1 MRFGLCV
8 MAIKK
13 LRIIIDTNWYISATI
28 NQKSRRSLYELLT
41 NNNLVII
48 FSNEILLEYNQVIK
62 RSKFKKIINHSQISR
77 FMNLVISKTELVE
90 IKSDLK
96 GSRDIND
103 NFLLSLSHDSNSDY
117 LITGDLDLLILKE
130 SGTTQIIT
138 LNRFLEIISPP
149 TQ

>member
-1 MRFGLCV
+1 